1 MVPNK
6 FENHIKE
13 KLEEREIQPSAKA
26 WGKLA
31 DQLNNTSQRS
41 ENKGYYRYAIAAG
54 FIGLLFISV
63 LYFNANNSST
73 TPNTQVVDTS
83 KEKTDE
89 QDTSEVLKEKFTAVE
104 VAETVNTELT
114 QRDEE
119 TVSQERFSDSKKQ
132 ISLIESVDPVP
143 DTIHVGSEMPSEII
157 DIKILE
163 VVAQVDALENNSINL
178 TDAEVDS
185 LLRQAQQEILA
196 SKVFREDHTVDA
208 MALLTGI
215 EDELDRSFRDK
226 IFESLKTG
234 FIKVRTAVADRNN

>member
-13 KLEEREIQPSAKA
+13 KLKGREIQPSADA
-26 WGKLA
+26 WGKLS
-31 DQLNNTSQRS
+31 DQLNNTSQKPK
-41 ENKGYYRYAIAAG
+41 NKGYYSYAIAAG

-63 LYFNANNSST
+63 LYFNIDNSST

-83 KEKTDE
+83 KEAIE
-89 QDTSEVLKEKFTAVE
+89 ELNNSEVPKEKFTEVE
-104 VAETVNTELT
+104 IVEADKIELT
-114 QRDEE
+114 QKNEK
-119 TVSQERFSDSKKQ
+119 TASQNRFSDSKKQ
-132 ISLIESVDPVP
+132 ISLIKRVDPVP

-163 VVAQVDALENNSINL
+163 VVAQVDALENDNIDL

-185 LLRQAQQEILA
+185 LLRRAQQEILA
-196 SKVFREDHTVDA
+196 SKVFRKDHTVDA
-208 MALLTGI
+208 MALLTDV
-215 EDELDRSFRDK
+215 ENELDQSFRDK

-234 FIKVRTAVADRNN
+234 FVKVRTAVADRNN

>member
-13 KLEEREIQPSAKA
+13 KLGEREIQPSAKA

-63 LYFNANNSST
+63 RYFNTSNSST

-83 KEKTDE
+83 KEKIEE
-89 QDTSEVLKEKFTAVE
+89 QDNSEVLKEKFTEVE
-104 VAETVNTELT
+104 VAETVNIELI
-114 QRDEE
+114 RKDEE
-119 TVSQERFSDSKKQ
+119 TASQERFSDSKKQ
-132 ISLIESVDPVP
+132 ISLIESVDPLP
-143 DTIHVGSEMPSEII
+143 DTIHVGSEVTSEII

-163 VVAQVDALENNSINL
+163 VVAQVDALENNNINL

-185 LLRQAQQEILA
+185 LLRQAQREILA
-196 SKVFREDHTVDA
+196 QKVFREDHAVDA
-208 MALLTGI
+208 VALLTGV